1 MRGTSVVAVT
11 LAVMLML
18 AVSLSNGLA
27 TVTLPSRIESFFRA
41 DWFLHSLEKA
51 YNAILWRC
59 NDGVIDDKYC
69 NVLLPP
75 LRFGIR
81 EGSYFV
87 RLEIDKYL
95 QSKTKD
101 LSYLNRS
108 SIPIN
113 ELPILRIYMTD
124 GAIGKLHKKRNEVL
138 SLGGPLLIA
147 SDDDWVSA
155 RIIADNGRAK
165 KKVNAVIRLK
175 GDWVGGVGGHLTDVR
190 KLSMRIKISK
200 NQHLFGIRKFSVHRP
215 AVRGNDGE
223 ALMLDMMRYMN
234 VLAPRYFFVD
244 VRINDMLV
252 GIMALEEHFSKELVE
267 AQSRR
272 WGSIIAIDEDLLMQ
286 HTFLNLN
293 FVKGF
298 WTLSNMAIHDY
309 PVKIFRPGKFVPET
323 VESQHGAKAV
333 SLLRDYV
340 DRRVPASQ
348 TFDLNLMSR
357 WWIIN
362 VLWGGFH
369 GLTWNN
375 QRFYFNPI
383 SERLEPIPFDNDPSL
398 EVLKTLSSGFA
409 LVSLVNNPLFREFT
423 KKNIE
428 EISYTLNSN
437 RFQDWF
443 ISRQADYAKLLSIDN
458 IQPSSVS
465 LDALKEN
472 LERLP
477 FLVNKLF
484 SESPANGKTI
494 NWSQRRFLNTNDSN
508 FTPGIVPLKASLED
522 FDAPILRDVFKK
534 GERPLYSHIRPFW
547 FWSAGGTDI
556 ELKNL
561 TAHPIVVHSIFFKKH
576 PAFSLVPTETTI
588 PVYQE
593 GSTEHVFKLPI
604 DVSKSNLSDQMQVSY
619 SYQGQRYSRPVF
631 LQFRNHDS
639 GYASQAI
646 TRSWF
651 DKNGVLLDYATKT
664 ITFPPG
670 HYSLTTSLQT
680 ERGWAVEFLAGVVLE
695 FKQGARLKVNG
706 PIHAL
711 GSEKRPVTFA
721 IESDPTRDLIGSWG
735 GLLVVEANRESLLH
749 HTHVTGAATE
759 GFSERQDAHGLTGCV
774 TFYKSDVQIK
784 DSVFRGLQCE
794 DALNIIS
801 SDFTLDH
808 VEFVDSRAD
817 AFDSDFSDGIVRN
830 SVFRN
835 IENDGIDLSGSR
847 VEVSSSSFFDIRD
860 KAISVG
866 EGSYLDASEL
876 IVDGTNTG
884 VVSKDK
890 SVVNIRNSDFKGV
903 GNALMAYVKKEEW
916 GVAEIHCDNCLFDHV
931 EAIAVEQY
939 ASRIT
944 VDGEEVSPTP
954 FSRKQLQIAGYTQ

>member
-1 MRGTSVVAVT
+1 MRGTAVIAVT
-11 LAVMLML
+11 LASLLML
-18 AVSLSNGLA
+18 ALSLSNGLA
-27 TVTLPSRIESFFRA
+27 TVILPSRIESFFRA
-41 DWFLHSLEKA
+41 DWFLHYSEKA
-51 YNAILWRC
+51 HNAILWRC

-81 EGSYFV
+81 GGSYFV
-87 RLEIDKYL
+87 GLDIDKYL
-95 QSKTKD
+95 QSKAKD
-101 LSYLNRS
+101 LSYLDRS
-108 SIPIN
+108 NIPIN

-124 GAIGKLHKKRNEVL
+124 GAIGKLRNKRNEVL
-138 SLGGPLLIA
+138 SLRTPLLTT

-155 RIIADNGRAK
+155 RIIADNGGAK
-165 KKVNAVIRLK
+165 KKVNALIRLK

-200 NQHLFGIRKFSVHRP
+200 NQQLFGIRKFSVQIP
-215 AVRGNDGE
+215 SVRGNDGE
-223 ALMLDMMRYMN
+223 ALMLDVMRYMN

-272 WGSIIAIDEDLLMQ
+272 WGSIVAIDEDLLWQ
-286 HTFLNLN
+286 QTFINLN
-293 FVKGF
+293 FGKLLH
-298 WTLSNMAIHDY
+298 LSNLAIHDY
-309 PVKIFRPGKFVPET
+309 PVKIFRPGKFKPKT
-323 VESQHGAKAV
+323 TESQHGAKAV
-333 SLLRDYV
+333 SLLRDYM
-340 DRRVPASQ
+340 DRKVPASQ

-362 VLWGGFH
+362 VLWGGNH

-383 SERLEPIPFDNDPSL
+383 SERLEPIPFDNNPSL
-398 EVLKTLSSGFA
+398 EVLETLGSGFA
-409 LVSLVNNPLFREFT
+409 LVSVVNNPLFRELT

-437 RFQDWF
+437 KFQNWF
-443 ISRQADYAKLLSIDN
+443 ISRQTDYAKLLSIDN
-458 IQPSSVS
+458 IQASSVS
-465 LDALKEN
+465 LAVLKEN

-484 SESPANGKTI
+484 SESPANDEPI
-494 NWSQRRFLNTNDSN
+494 NSSQRLLLNINESTK
-508 FTPGIVPLKASLED
+508 TPGIVPLKASLED
-522 FDAPILRDVFKK
+522 FDAPIIRDLFEK
-534 GERPLYSHIRPFW
+534 GTRPLYSHLRPFW
-547 FWSAGGTDI
+547 FWSPEGTDV

-561 TAHPIVVHSIFFKKH
+561 TSHPIVVHSIFFKKH
-576 PAFSLVPTETTI
+576 PALSFVLTETTI

-593 GSTEHVFKLPI
+593 GSTEHIFKLPI
-604 DVSKSNLSDQMQVSY
+604 DLSGFDLSDQMRVSY
-619 SYQGQRYSRPVF
+619 SYQGERFTRPIF

-639 GYASQAI
+639 SYASQAV
-646 TRSWF
+646 TKSWF
-651 DKNGVLLDYATKT
+651 NNNGVLLDHVAKT
-664 ITFPPG
+664 IVFPPG

-680 ERGWAVEFLAGVVLE
+680 DRAWAVKLLPGVVLE

-711 GSEKRPVTFA
+711 GTKESPVRFM
-721 IESDPTRDLIGSWG
+721 IESNPTQDLIGSWG
-735 GLLVVEANRESLLH
+735 GLLVAEANRKSILRH
-749 HTHVTGAATE
+749 SHVTGAATE
-759 GFSERQDAHGLTGCV
+759 GFSQRQDARGLTGCI
-774 TFYKSDVQIK
+774 TFYKSNVQLDHSIF
-784 DSVFRGLQCE
+784 SSLQCE
-794 DALNIIS
+794 DGLNIIS

-808 VEFVDSRAD
+808 VEFVGCNAD

-835 IENDGIDLSGSR
+835 IGNDGIDLSGSR
-847 VEVSSSSFFDIRD
+847 VEITLSSFSEIRD

-866 EGSYLDASEL
+866 EGSYLAASEL
-876 IVDGTNTG
+876 IVDGTGTG

-890 SVVNIRNSDFKGV
+890 SVVNIRNSDFRNV

-916 GVAEIHCDNCLFDHV
+916 GAAEIHCENCLFKNV
-931 EAIAVEQY
+931 EEIAVEQY

-944 VDGEEVSPTP
+944 VDSKEVSPTP